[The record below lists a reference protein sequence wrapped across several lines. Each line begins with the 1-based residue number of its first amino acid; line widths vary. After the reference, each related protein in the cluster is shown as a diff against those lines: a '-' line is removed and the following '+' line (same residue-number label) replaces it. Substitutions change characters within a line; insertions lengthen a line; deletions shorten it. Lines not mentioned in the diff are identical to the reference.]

1 MSAAVKLYDLA
12 GAEADRRFSP
22 YCWRV
27 KMALA
32 HKGLAAETVPWRFT
46 EKDVIAFSKQGRVP
60 VLVDGERW
68 VNDSW
73 AIADY
78 LETAYPE
85 RPSLFGGAA
94 GKALARFHANWAD
107 GFLQPS
113 MLKLVVLDIWKHAD
127 PKDHDYFRKSR
138 EERFGKTLEAVVADR
153 DKGVIP
159 FRESLLPLRLTLKTQ
174 KFLGGEAPLYADYA
188 LLGSFQWCRCISD
201 FKLLAP
207 DDPIYSWRQRML
219 DLFDGLAGKAKG
231 YPV

>member
-1 MSAAVKLYDLA
+1 MSAALKLYDLA

-32 HKGLAAETVPWRFT
+32 HKGLAAEIVPWRFT

-78 LETAYPE
+78 LEATYPE

-107 GFLQPS
+107 AFMHPG

-127 PKDHDYFRKSR
+127 PKDRDYFRKSR
-138 EERFGKTLEAVVADR
+138 EERFSKTLEEMAADR
-153 DKGVIP
+153 DKGVVA
-159 FRESLLPLRLTLKTQ
+159 FRESLLPLRLTLNTQ

>member
-1 MSAAVKLYDLA
+1 MLTLYDLA
-12 GAEADRRFSP
+12 GAEPDRRFSP

-32 HKGLAAETVPWRFT
+32 HKGLEARTIPWRFT
-46 EKDVIAFSKQGRVP
+46 EKEAIAFSKQGRVP

-78 LETAYPE
+78 LEAAYPD
-85 RPSLFGGAA
+85 RPSLFGGPAS
-94 GKALARFHANWAD
+94 KALARFHNCWAD
-107 GFLQPS
+107 GFMHS
-113 MLKLVVLDIWKHAD
+113 GMLRLVVLDIFRHVDA
-127 PKDHDYFRKSR
+127 KDRDYFRKSR
-138 EERFGKTLEAVVADR
+138 EERFGKPLEAVVANRAGD
-153 DKGVIP
+153 VAA
-159 FRESLLPLRLTLKTQ
+159 FRESLLPLRLVLRAQ
-174 KFLGGEAPLYADYA
+174 PFLAGERPLYADYA
-188 LLGSFQWCRCISD
+188 MFGGFQWCRAISD

-207 DDPIYSWRQRML
+207 DDPIYAWRQRML